1 MIIQLLKTKTELD
14 QAAMVFSKAFLN
26 YPLYTYL
33 FPDVDQRKKL
43 LPILFEISVT
53 YLSEFVYGIAH
64 GDSVQAVL
72 LMDSPNKKEPS
83 LKSLIAI
90 LVKYGYQLPF
100 RKSIKMLSIFN
111 KIHNAQP
118 KSNFYYIQAIAVDP
132 TIQGGGFG
140 KMIIHFVKELA
151 GNQPIYLETNDEL
164 NVAYYQ
170 KRGFVLYK
178 EYVCDKSKKL
188 KTWSMIWSSKKSN

>member
-1 MIIQLLKTKTELD
+1 MSIQLLKTKKELA
-14 QAAMVFSKAFLN
+14 QAATVFSTSFLN

-33 FPDVDQRKKL
+33 FPDIDQRKKL
-43 LPILFEISVT
+43 LPILFEISAT
-53 YLSEFVYGIAH
+53 YLSEFVYGITH
-64 GDSVQAVL
+64 VGSVQAVL

-83 LKSLIAI
+83 LKSLITI
-90 LVKYGYQLPF
+90 LRRYGYRLPF

-111 KIHNAQP
+111 KIHQAQP
-118 KSNFYYIQAIAVDP
+118 KSNFFYIQTIAVDP
-132 TIQGGGFG
+132 TNQGGGFG
-140 KMIIHFVKELA
+140 KEIINFVKELA

-178 EYVCDKSKKL
+178 EFICDKSKEL
-188 KTWSMIWSSKKSN
+188 KTWSMIWPSNKSH